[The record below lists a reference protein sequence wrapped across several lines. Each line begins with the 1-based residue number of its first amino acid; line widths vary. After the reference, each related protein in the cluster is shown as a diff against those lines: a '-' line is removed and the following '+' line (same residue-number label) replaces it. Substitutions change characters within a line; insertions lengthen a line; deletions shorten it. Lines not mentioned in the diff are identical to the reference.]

1 MDGVRIKER
10 GKSMRL
16 GKKKALS
23 PFKKKMERMK
33 KNISNWNKTY
43 KHWKTKFYLTVVFPA
58 VLVALIVQA
67 VKSYVRIKLMEIGMK
82 TPSPFKES

>member
-1 MDGVRIKER
+1 
-10 GKSMRL
+10 MRL

-23 PFKKKMERMK
+23 PFEKKRERMK
-33 KNISNWNKTY
+33 KNIGHWNKTY
-43 KHWKTKFYLTVVFPA
+43 KHWKTKFYLTIVFPV

-82 TPSPFKES
+82 MPSPFEETKK